1 MASTYLER
9 TQSGTETDS
18 KKSTLSVWIKLSKV
32 PDSSTAMG
40 IFGTHVSGNYG
51 ADGNS
56 QLGFYQGGLYAWFK
70 DGGSTYYKQES
81 TRRFRDNNAWYHV
94 VYRFDMT
101 QSTASNRIRIYLN
114 GEEVTSF
121 ASSNNPGSTQNIQ
134 MNNGGRIVRVGTYNF
149 LNGTHNYL
157 DGLMSHFYFCDGYS
171 YAPTEFGETD
181 STTGEWKIKPDPSL
195 TYGNNGFWLFKND
208 NAVTNRAA
216 GTSSGD
222 FTVSGGTFTKTEDN
236 PSNVFATFNPLNV
249 PTSNAPNFAAGN
261 TDLDSAGNAGLFH
274 GSSTLGMLSGKF
286 YAEFKWKSNNY
297 AVAGVSSRAR
307 NDARENKRPGAENGS
322 YGFELYNGNVKVNNS
337 TIGGFSGSS
346 LSIGDILCIAIDCD
360 NNKLYFRKNGDAWM
374 NSGDPT
380 SGSTGTGALSLTAAT
395 GGDYDGFWFFVIGD
409 GDTSSSSKISANFG
423 NGYFLTTAVSSAG
436 TNASGNG
443 IFEYDVPTGYT
454 ALSTKGLNT

>member
-1 MASTYLER
+1 MASTYLTRAATGSVTSDKIFTMSVWLKRSSVTGSGSADHWFMHENASSH
-9 TQSGTETDS
+9 TQKLDLHFTDDEFRMGWWDGSSEYNLDS
-18 KKSTLSVWIKLSKV
+18 KMK
-32 PDSSTAMG
+32 
-40 IFGTHVSGNYG
+40 
-51 ADGNS
+51 
-56 QLGFYQGGLYAWFK
+56 
-70 DGGSTYYKQES
+70 
-81 TRRFRDNNAWYHV
+81 FRDTNAWYHIV
-94 VYRFDMT
+94 FRCDTT
-101 QSTASNRIRIYLN
+101 QATASNRVRVYVN
-114 GEEVTSF
+114 GEQIELQQIGGGSPDSQQPAQNATMNLGQKIICIGRYQ
-121 ASSNNPGSTQNIQ
+121 ASSPSQYF
-134 MNNGGRIVRVGTYNF
+134 NGC
-149 LNGTHNYL
+149 
-157 DGLMSHFYFCDGYS
+157 MSHMHYCDGQS

-236 PSNVFATFNPLNV
+236 PSNVFATFSSLNV
-249 PTSNAPNFAAGN
+249 PTSNTPTFAAGN
-261 TDLDSAGNAGLFH
+261 TDLDSCGNAGLFH
-274 GSSTLGMLSGKF
+274 GSSTLGMSSGKF

-436 TNASGNG
+436 SNASGIG
-443 IFEYDVPTGYT
+443 IFEYDVPAGYT
-454 ALSTKGLNT
+454 ALCTKGLNE